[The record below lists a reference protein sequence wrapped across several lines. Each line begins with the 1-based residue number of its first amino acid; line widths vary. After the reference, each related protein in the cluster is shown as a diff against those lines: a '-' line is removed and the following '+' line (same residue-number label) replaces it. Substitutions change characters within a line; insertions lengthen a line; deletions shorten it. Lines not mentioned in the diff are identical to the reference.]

1 MYKVL
6 LNFDCG
12 KLVGKVGQVINESDL
27 SNIEDFIPYF
37 VKEKIIEEIPKKEIK
52 TEEVVPF
59 FKEEVKL
66 ETPEKTK
73 KKNKGG

>member
-6 LNFDCG
+6 LNFSCN
-12 KLVGKVGQVINESDL
+12 KFNGKVGQVFSESDL
-27 SNIEDFIPYF
+27 SDIKDFVPQL

-59 FKEEVKL
+59 FREEVKS
-66 ETPEKTK
+66 ETPKETK